1 MYYEEYCKA
10 RYVYQSSPLVDC
22 DFYQDLYR
30 IAMSRRFVLK
40 GIEYMPF
47 EKSSVWG
54 AALERGLDIL
64 LSSLGILVCAI
75 PFLVIA
81 IAIKLDSPG
90 RVFYRQARVGK
101 GGEVFQII
109 KFRTMSDNAERGT
122 GPVWAAV
129 KDPRLTHVGAFL
141 RGMRLDELP
150 NLFNILKGDMR
161 LVGPRPERPEFV
173 FWFIQYMSA
182 FNRRHDVKPGLA
194 GLAQLKNGYDT
205 SAASV
210 YRKLR
215 WDVEY
220 IKRKCLSLDLW
231 IIYRTVFAVL
241 RGKV

>member
-1 MYYEEYCKA
+1 
-10 RYVYQSSPLVDC
+10 
-22 DFYQDLYR
+22 
-30 IAMSRRFVLK
+30 
-40 GIEYMPF
+40 
-47 EKSSVWG
+47 
-54 AALERGLDIL
+54 LDIL
-64 LSSLGILVCAI
+64 LSSVGILVCAI

-129 KDPRLTHVGAFL
+129 KDPRLTRVGAFL

-150 NLFNILKGDMR
+150 NLFNVLKGDMG

-173 FWFIQYMSA
+173 YWFIQYMSA
-182 FNRRHDVKPGLA
+182 FDRRHDVKPGIT

-231 IIYRTVFAVL
+231 IIYCTVFAVL